1 MHKRK
6 RGALRR
12 GSGKKVRGRKQAMA
26 IGLSQARRK
35 RKSVAKR
42 R

>member
-12 GSGKKVRGRKQAMA
+12 SSKKVRGRKQAMA